1 MKKVIALN
9 RLGVLGK
16 KEGSNG
22 FEVRTF
28 YDQKLCSFL
37 YQGLENYE
45 EHDLSVLTYERRLV
59 EKRCKKQ
66 TGHFI
71 VITEG
76 AFHSWSFGFFYSFSL
91 PPPFFFFLQLQLP
104 PL

>member
-28 YDQKLCSFL
+28 YDRKLCSFL

-45 EHDLSVLTYERRLV
+45 EHDFSVMT
-59 EKRCKKQ
+59 
-66 TGHFI
+66 
-71 VITEG
+71 
-76 AFHSWSFGFFYSFSL
+76 
-91 PPPFFFFLQLQLP
+91 
-104 PL
+104 